1 MAVEVKHIK
10 GQNKGKVMLY
20 ALSTCIWCGKTKKL
34 LEDLNVEYDFIDV
47 DLQGYDEQQEIM
59 KEIEK
64 FNPAGGFPTMIIDG
78 KDCIVGFDEEK
89 IKNKFGNNN

>member
-1 MAVEVKHIK
+1 MAVEVNHIK
-10 GQNKGKVMLY
+10 GQSKGKIMLY
-20 ALSTCIWCGKTKKL
+20 ALSTCIWCRKTKKL
-34 LEDLNVEYDFIDV
+34 LDDLNVEYDFIDV

-64 FNPAGGFPTMIIDG
+64 YNPAGGFPTMIIDG

-89 IKNKFGNNN
+89 IKNKFGNKN